1 MELSLGDAIKKFL
14 NESRIKGGIQSLQ
27 IKEVWAELMG
37 KTIANYT
44 KEIAIVNN
52 KLIIYTDVA
61 PLKTE
66 LQYQKSKIIERINE
80 RFGEKMIEE
89 VIIK

>member
-1 MELSLGDAIKKFL
+1 MELSLGDAIKQFL

-27 IKEVWAELMG
+27 IKEVWAEMMG

-44 KEIAIVNN
+44 RDINIINK
-52 KLIIYTDVA
+52 KLIIHTDVA

-66 LQYQKSKIIERINE
+66 LQFQKEKIIQRINE
-80 RFGEKMIEE
+80 HFGEAAIEE